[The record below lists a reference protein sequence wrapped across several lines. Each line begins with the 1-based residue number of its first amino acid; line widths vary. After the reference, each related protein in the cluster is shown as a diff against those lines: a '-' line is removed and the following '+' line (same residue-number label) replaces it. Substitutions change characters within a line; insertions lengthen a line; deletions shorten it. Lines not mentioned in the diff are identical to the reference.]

1 MIRKEVIHL
10 MQLRQTIPKLS
21 DEEFIRLT
29 EAKSDSFYRVAYGY
43 VRNTEDAKDIVQEA
57 ICKAYVHRSRLKDAD
72 KFYPWF
78 YRILTNT
85 AASFL
90 RKHARTVP
98 WDQEVLDLPVSQ
110 EDRWGDALLVR
121 EVLSG
126 LEAKSRTVII
136 LKIYENMTFS
146 EIAQIVKKPEN
157 TVKTLYYR
165 GLKSLKERMQING
178 YEPEWLRS
186 HS

>member
-1 MIRKEVIHL
+1 M
-10 MQLRQTIPKLS
+10 
-21 DEEFIRLT
+21 
-29 EAKSDSFYRVAYGY
+29 
-43 VRNTEDAKDIVQEA
+43 
-57 ICKAYVHRSRLKDAD
+57 
-72 KFYPWF
+72 
-78 YRILTNT
+78 
-85 AASFL
+85 
-90 RKHARTVP
+90 
-98 WDQEVLDLPVSQ
+98 DLPVSQ

-136 LKIYENMTFS
+136 LKIYENMTFG

>member
-1 MIRKEVIHL
+1 M
-10 MQLRQTIPKLS
+10 
-21 DEEFIRLT
+21 
-29 EAKSDSFYRVAYGY
+29 
-43 VRNTEDAKDIVQEA
+43 
-57 ICKAYVHRSRLKDAD
+57 
-72 KFYPWF
+72 
-78 YRILTNT
+78 
-85 AASFL
+85 
-90 RKHARTVP
+90 
-98 WDQEVLDLPVSQ
+98 DLPVSQ